1 MKNKT
6 IYILISTVPGV
17 LLYLIQMATFI
28 FFAELNRSDI
38 VRLLPIYSGAV
49 VLLLIIFSLSARPF
63 KKNLFQDIGELRNNR
78 EEMAAYL
85 VKIGAAPLKLMI
97 LMVLFFL
104 AGQGLLYYIYYSRT
118 MVSGPF
124 LLTFTGLM
132 GGYALLASG
141 YSYIFMDN
149 LVMRILNSKEI
160 TRYPVDR
167 MIMRQKTKHLIVPI
181 FFMFITLIVT
191 LFLAM
196 LTIYHAPTAVR
207 GNNILI
213 FLYVFKNTF
222 ASQLIYILLITFL
235 VVRWAGNNTLLYK
248 MISER
253 LKDMASKDKDLTHRI
268 NISSID
274 ELATISRYV
283 NDFSD
288 MISDHLRETGEVYSF
303 LDENQKELSS
313 RVGES
318 ASTMSEV
325 SSLLEKTIK
334 SIASVDQ
341 IVKKNRIT
349 GKSLAENVA
358 NTVKQVEMQTNSV
371 AESSAA
377 VEQMI
382 ASISEVTR
390 RTENVKA
397 NTDALVQSFR
407 EGEDKVN
414 STISSIS
421 GVAEL
426 SESLMSIN
434 NLISGIAAR
443 TNLLAMNAA
452 IEAAHAGDAGR
463 GFSVVADEIRKLAEN
478 TASHTKS
485 SGENLRRILEEIQV
499 SLKDAQST
507 GGAFKQMKEG
517 ILQIQDE
524 TLSISESMS
533 EHDKANRT
541 VLNQLMQTRELAN
554 NLNEIASVITEQ
566 SREMIADLKVLDDES
581 DISLVYGADMQEKNQ
596 VILQG
601 LEQLQE
607 VSDKTEI
614 LNRKTRKLI
623 DSFKL

>member
-1 MKNKT
+1 MIT
-6 IYILISTVPGV
+6 TLPGGFLFAIQIV
-17 LLYLIQMATFI
+17 TFLYFI
-28 FFAELNRSDI
+28 EVSESDMR
-38 VRLLPIYSGAV
+38 RLLPFYIIGAILF
-49 VLLLIIFSLSARPF
+49 LLFISLSVRFSGKILF
-63 KKNLFQDIGELRNNR
+63 KDIEPIRQDSRA
-78 EEMAAYL
+78 MADYL
-85 VKIGAAPLKLMI
+85 EKLGKAPLKTMI
-97 LMVLFFL
+97 ILILVYTLGQSVFFL
-104 AGQGLLYYIYYSRT
+104 INYTQT
-118 MVSGPF
+118 MINVSIN
-124 LLTFTGLM
+124 LTFTGLM
-132 GGYALLASG
+132 MGYSLLASG
-141 YSYIFMDN
+141 YSYVFLDN
-149 LVMRILNSKEI
+149 FVMKHLNSREI
-160 TRYPVDR
+160 TRYPLDKV
-167 MIMRQKTKHLIVPI
+167 ITRQKAKHLIVPI
-181 FFMFITLIVT
+181 FFMIITLIVT
-191 LFLAM
+191 LFLSM
-196 LTIYHAPTAVR
+196 LTIYDAPLAVR
-207 GNNILI
+207 GNNQLI
-213 FLYVFKNTF
+213 FQYLFKK
-222 ASQLIYILLITFL
+222 TFL
-235 VVRWAGNNTLLYK
+235 AQLVYISLIALLVIRWAGNNSLLYK
-248 MISER
+248 MIAER
-253 LKDMASKDKDLTHRI
+253 LKDMVSKDKDLTRRI

-288 MISDHLRETGEVYSF
+288 MIRDHLRETGEVYSI
-303 LDENQKELSS
+303 LDENQKELSA

-318 ASTMSEV
+318 ASTMGEISG
-325 SSLLEKTIK
+325 LLEKTIK

-349 GKSLAENVA
+349 GKSLAENVSH
-358 NTVKQVEMQTNSV
+358 TVRQVEMQTSSV

-377 VEQMI
+377 VEEMI
-382 ASISEVTR
+382 ASITEVTR

-397 NTDALVQSFR
+397 NTDELVQSFR
-407 EGEDKVN
+407 EGEEKVN
-414 STISSIS
+414 STISSIT

-426 SESLMSIN
+426 SESLMSVN

-517 ILQIQDE
+517 VLQIQDE

-541 VLNQLMQTRELAN
+541 VLSQLMQTRELAN

-566 SREMIADLKVLDDES
+566 SQAMIADLKVLDDES
-581 DISLVYGADMQEKNQ
+581 DASLVYGADMQEKNR

-601 LEQLQE
+601 LKQLQE

-614 LNRKTRKLI
+614 LNRKTRQLI